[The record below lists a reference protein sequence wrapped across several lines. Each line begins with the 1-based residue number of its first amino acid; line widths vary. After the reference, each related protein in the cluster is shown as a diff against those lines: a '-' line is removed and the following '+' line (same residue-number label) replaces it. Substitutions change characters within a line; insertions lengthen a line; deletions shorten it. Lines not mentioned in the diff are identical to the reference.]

1 MSWDSLQV
9 VRDYTHTPFVVD
21 LDWIGSHFVQRAGF
35 AHSALQV
42 PAASKIMG
50 LAWIGLLHGIC
61 MDMEWEDV
69 PRWRTNLFV
78 FIFVLLIQLRHG
90 ISDVITKLWTS
101 GAFST
106 LHLHV
111 LSCSAVGLCGCLLQ
125 WWHVTCNQGQNW
137 TARDSS
143 NFSIEVHTYLAPRSS
158 YLWQTF

>member
-9 VRDYTHTPFVVD
+9 VRHYTHTPFVVD
-21 LDWIGSHFVQRAGF
+21 LDRLPLCSKSWIRTFRAPSPCSFKNNG
-35 AHSALQV
+35 
-42 PAASKIMG
+42 
-50 LAWIGLLHGIC
+50 IGLLHGIC

-69 PRWRTNLFV
+69 LRWRTNLFV
-78 FIFVLLIQLRHG
+78 YICVVLIELRHG

-111 LSCSAVGLCGCLLQ
+111 LSCSAVGLCGCLLR

-158 YLWQTF
+158 YLWQRF